1 MISPINKVIKWQLIH
16 GQPNARIYP
25 LVYNKTR
32 KEQPKKRPENK
43 TAPAPRGLCFSMFFR
58 GSYKGEGGGGA
69 SQIPTGFTTGEEF
82 AWTVFIVKMITGVF
96 NRNS

>member
-1 MISPINKVIKWQLIH
+1 MHAFTPSFITKHERNNLKKDPKIR
-16 GQPNARIYP
+16 QPR
-25 LVYNKTR
+25 
-32 KEQPKKRPENK
+32 
-43 TAPAPRGLCFSMFFR
+43 PRGVYVFQMFFR

-69 SQIPTGFTTGEEF
+69 SQIPTGFTTGEKF